1 MADNIANGLLGRTRG
16 NEGAGNGKTEE
27 VEAENPYGCNQHGH
41 GWVDACP
48 YGGGGSNGLAG
59 KSALQIA
66 GGAENVNPDDDEEKK
81 KKKEA
86 EAKAAAEAKAKEEA
100 KQVVAEADE
109 REKKWAELSDFYKK
123 KLEEMSALKGTKE
136 YEKAQD
142 ALKTIDWYKGGFAHW
157 KEKLANGTEYERA
170 AALDSLR
177 RISNAERDAAQMQA
191 YEKKA
196 KTAFNKLEKFMKTF
210 SDKKEAPVKK
220 GTQERE
226 TKDINS
232 AQKKLSEAA
241 NDMREAVRT
250 MNPGAVYDAQKKM
263 HKAAELWAAAERRAK
278 GDEQYFADNNDPSKV
293 LPGRLAEKIAQY
305 PSKLNANAKKRFASF
320 VAKCEPVMEID
331 GEALE
336 HILQERG
343 NRFVNCF
350 EKAGVCSGS
359 KPRYMKY
366 RDDAEDILFGVDK
379 GMVSTTRP
387 VYAYLRRNIEET
399 IRRSS
404 EYGDTC
410 VTFKKEVRGR
420 CTITGND
427 SLNYYDLDDRFETGS
442 LLSKPQEGNCLLPW
456 QIDELNSGIKVEDV
470 YNLTPYMEAQIYGP
484 LTANDIQSIGV
495 PFSNY
500 GAWEKANAYAELLR
514 RYNERVRITKKD
526 NHYLVE
532 VE

>member
-1 MADNIANGLLGRTRG
+1 MAGALADNIANGLLGRTRG

-136 YEKAQD
+136 YEKAQA

-220 GTQERE
+220 GKKIKTPEPTKRTPVADIESAVVSLPSEQEAKYECARQAEGKGGTVYLWNNVFSNSQQQNLVQYTDGYYEQFNYDFRHGNETEETRMMRSIFNKASLPHEAIVSRGEAFGGTVEYSEEFANLQEAYDFDRISREEGMQKVYEHLKARLERGEDIIRNSAAPTSTTAQQNAGFNGAIQRLIHIPKGARALSVAPVSYHEYASTDPGRKIDIEHYKKESKFGERE
-226 TKDINS
+226 I
-232 AQKKLSEAA
+232 LIG
-241 NDMREAVRT
+241 
-250 MNPGAVYDAQKKM
+250 PGAKFRT
-263 HKAAELWAAAERRAK
+263 L
-278 GDEQYFADNNDPSKV
+278 
-293 LPGRLAEKIAQY
+293 
-305 PSKLNANAKKRFASF
+305 
-320 VAKCEPVMEID
+320 
-331 GEALE
+331 
-336 HILQERG
+336 
-343 NRFVNCF
+343 
-350 EKAGVCSGS
+350 GVQLSGGFL
-359 KPRYMKY
+359 Y
-366 RDDAEDILFGVDK
+366 
-379 GMVSTTRP
+379 
-387 VYAYLRRNIEET
+387 IEE
-399 IRRSS
+399 
-404 EYGDTC
+404 
-410 VTFKKEVRGR
+410 
-420 CTITGND
+420 
-427 SLNYYDLDDRFETGS
+427 
-442 LLSKPQEGNCLLPW
+442 
-456 QIDELNSGIKVEDV
+456 ELILE
-470 YNLTPYMEAQIYGP
+470 
-484 LTANDIQSIGV
+484 
-495 PFSNY
+495 
-500 GAWEKANAYAELLR
+500 
-514 RYNERVRITKKD
+514 
-526 NHYLVE
+526 
-532 VE
+532 